1 MFVALYDLFAKR
13 SRWLL
18 VGYAVFAILSVSC
31 FLFIHQSENIE
42 SLLPDTAATEVRRDF
57 NWLQK
62 APFARKVLID
72 LHAQPEVSA
81 EQLKETALTLHQAIS
96 PLFTKVLSGPPLEMH
111 HNLPKLLL
119 HALPNLVNE
128 HDLMLIE
135 QRLQSHSIGQQL
147 TQLREQLFTPQGW
160 MTKQQLQR
168 DPLELWQ
175 ISAGHLRHLNP
186 MAESDQQ
193 QRDFVSRDGRHRL
206 IVADTDIAIGDII
219 AGGTLM
225 DLVQQSVDLHV
236 PTGIEAT
243 VVSGHQYTLA
253 NARTIQRDLRVVLG
267 VSTIA
272 ILLIFILALRSWRA
286 LFVFLL
292 PASVLGFS
300 AVAVSLFFPTV
311 SGITIGFGAVLL
323 GITVDFTLHVYFSL
337 RQSGQPQHSL
347 RRITKPLIGGAL
359 TSFLAFSVLLLS
371 ALPGQRQLA
380 VFSMTAIT
388 LAALL
393 ALIVMPHLCGNA
405 SKALNDDSG
414 DGSDDDC
421 NRLPQRGKFVVIVWA
436 VVMLVCAVAAPQLK
450 FDGDMRS
457 LSVSTPALRAGEQ
470 QLQQVWGNMRS
481 SALLFARGETVDEA
495 LAVNDEIYRLVTE
508 QGSEVKPDTALHLVS
523 LASILPS
530 PQQQQRSRKL
540 WNDFWSQHQPLLVER
555 LQREGGQIGFSSAA
569 FEPFTAWLNQP
580 VAGVDLAFWQ
590 QAGLSEVISDLMI
603 VDELKSSP
611 TTSGVAL
618 VSLLDEAELSPQL
631 LKQLR
636 DVPNSIVIGQGI
648 FRQQLSQA
656 LAHDFIRFIMMALV
670 VVVVVLVVW
679 YRRLSSVL
687 LALLPVASGLL
698 FMFGAMGWFGLSFNL
713 FNVIAAILII
723 GLGVDYGIFML
734 SRCDG
739 SGCQQSE
746 HAVLVSAL
754 TTLAGFGSLVLAQHP
769 AMYSIGVT
777 VLFGIS
783 AAVLTALYVVP
794 AFYQRLN
801 SGHNRGEL

>member
-1 MFVALYDLFAKR
+1 MFVALYNLFAKR
-13 SRWLL
+13 SGGLL
-18 VGYAVFAILSVSC
+18 IGYAVFAVLSVVC
-31 FLFIHQSENIE
+31 ILFIQQSENIE
-42 SLLPDTAATEVRRDF
+42 SLLPDTAGTEVRRDF

-72 LHAQPEVSA
+72 LHAQPEVTA
-81 EQLKETALTLHQAIS
+81 EQLKQTALTLHGAVT
-96 PLFTKVLSGPPLEMH
+96 PFFTKVLSGPPLEVQH
-111 HNLPKLLL
+111 DLPALLL
-119 HALPNLVNE
+119 QALPNLVNE
-128 HDLMLIE
+128 QDLMVIE
-135 QRLQSHSIGQQL
+135 QRLQQHSIRQQL

-160 MTKQQLQR
+160 MTKQQLQC

-186 MAESDQQ
+186 MAHSDQQ

-206 IVADTDIAIGDII
+206 IVADTDIAIGDVI
-219 AGGTLM
+219 AGGKLM
-225 DLVQQSVDLHV
+225 DQVQQSVDLHV
-236 PTGIEAT
+236 PTGITAT
-243 VVSGHQYTLA
+243 VVSGHQYTIA

-267 VSTIA
+267 VSTVA
-272 ILLIFILALRSWRA
+272 ILMIFILALRSWRA
-286 LFVFLL
+286 LFVFML

-300 AVAVSLFFPTV
+300 AAAVSLFFPTV

-337 RQSGQPQHSL
+337 RHSGQPQQQL
-347 RRITKPLIGGAL
+347 RRLTPPLIGGAL
-359 TSFLAFSVLLLS
+359 TSFLAFSVLLAS
-371 ALPGQRQLA
+371 SLPGQRQLA

-393 ALIVMPHLCGNA
+393 ALIVMPHLCGR
-405 SKALNDDSG
+405 SHKRQDHGCDDSK
-414 DGSDDDC
+414 
-421 NRLPQRGKFVVIVWA
+421 RLPQRGKSAVVIWC
-436 VVMLVCAVAAPQLK
+436 VVMLLCALAAPQLQ

-481 SALLFARGETVDEA
+481 SALLFARGETLDKA

-508 QGSEVKPDTALHLVS
+508 QRSVIEPETPPHLVS

-530 PQQQQRSRKL
+530 VQQQQHSRKL
-540 WNDFWSQHQPLLVER
+540 WNAFWQKHQPVVVER
-555 LQREGGQIGFSSAA
+555 LQQEGTEIGFSSSA
-569 FEPFTAWLNQP
+569 FKPFTSWLNQP
-580 VAGVDLAFWQ
+580 IVGVDLDFWQ
-590 QAGLSEVISDLMI
+590 RAGFANAISGLI
-603 VDELKSSP
+603 IEDESMSSQKG
-611 TTSGVAL
+611 SGVAL
-618 VSLLDEAELSPQL
+618 ISLIDEAELTPPLQQRL
-631 LKQLR
+631 A
-636 DVPNSIVIGQGI
+636 DVADTIVIAQGI

-656 LAHDFIRFIMMALV
+656 LAQDFIRFIVIALV
-670 VVVVVLVVW
+670 VVVLVLLVW
-679 YRRLSSVL
+679 YRRISSVL
-687 LALLPVASGLL
+687 LALLPVGSGML

-746 HAVLVSAL
+746 HAVLVSAF

-769 AMYSIGVT
+769 AMHSIGVT

-801 SGHNRGEL
+801 PEHNRGEI

>member
-1 MFVALYDLFAKR
+1 MFATLYDLFAKR
-13 SRWLL
+13 SGWLL
-18 VGYAVFAILSVSC
+18 VGYAVFAVLSVSC
-31 FLFIHQSENIE
+31 FLFIQQSENIE
-42 SLLPDTAATEVRRDF
+42 SLLPDTAGTEVRRDF

-72 LHAQPEVSA
+72 LHAQPEVTA
-81 EQLKETALTLHQAIS
+81 EKLKKTATSLHAAVS
-96 PLFTKVLSGPPLEMH
+96 PYFTKVLSGPPLEVQH
-111 HNLPKLLL
+111 DLPALLL
-119 HALPNLVNE
+119 QALPNLVTEN
-128 HDLMLIE
+128 DLALIE
-135 QRLQSHSIGQQL
+135 QRLQQHSIRQQL

-160 MTKQQLQR
+160 MTKQQMQR
-168 DPLELWQ
+168 DPLALWQ

-186 MAESDQQ
+186 MAHSDQQ

-206 IVADTDIAIGDII
+206 IVADTDIAIGDVI
-219 AGGTLM
+219 AGGKLI
-225 DLVQQSVDLHV
+225 DQVQQSIELHV
-236 PTGIEAT
+236 PAGITAT
-243 VVSGHQYTLA
+243 VVSGHQYTIA

-267 VSTIA
+267 VSTVA

-286 LFVFLL
+286 LFVFML

-300 AVAVSLFFPTV
+300 AAAVSLFFPTV

-337 RQSGQPQHSL
+337 RHSGQPQHQL
-347 RRITKPLIGGAL
+347 RRLTPPLIGGAL
-359 TSFLAFSVLLLS
+359 TSFLAFSVLLAS
-371 ALPGQRQLA
+371 SLPGQRQLA

-393 ALIVMPHLCGNA
+393 ALVVMPHLCGNRRGE
-405 SKALNDDSG
+405 SN
-414 DGSDDDC
+414 DGSC
-421 NRLPQRGKFVVIVWA
+421 GESKQLPQRGKSAIVIWCA
-436 VVMLVCAVAAPQLK
+436 VMLLCGVAAPQLQ

-481 SALLFARGETVDEA
+481 SALVFARGETLDEA
-495 LAVNDEIYRLVTE
+495 LAVNDEIYRLVAGQQSVAE
-508 QGSEVKPDTALHLVS
+508 PEAAPHLVS

-530 PQQQQRSRKL
+530 AQQQQHSRTL
-540 WNDFWSQHQPLLVER
+540 WNAFWQKHQQVFIER
-555 LQREGGQIGFSSAA
+555 LQHEGTEMGFSSSA
-569 FEPFTAWLNQP
+569 FKPFTSWLNQP
-580 VAGVDLAFWQ
+580 ITGVDLNFWQ
-590 QAGLSEVISDLMI
+590 QAGFIDAMSGLMI
-603 VDELKSSP
+603 DDDSIS
-611 TTSGVAL
+611 TTGGCGVAL
-618 VSLLDEAELSPQL
+618 ISLIDEAELTPQL
-631 LKQLR
+631 LQQLR
-636 DVPNSIVIGQGI
+636 DVGDTIVIAQGI

-656 LAHDFIRFIMMALV
+656 LAHDFIRFIIMALV
-670 VVVVVLVVW
+670 VVVLVLVVW
-679 YRRLSSVL
+679 YRCLSSVL
-687 LALLPVASGLL
+687 LALLPVGSGML

-769 AMYSIGVT
+769 AMHSIGVT

-794 AFYQRLN
+794 ALYQRLN
-801 SGHNRGEL
+801 PGQRCGER

>member
-1 MFVALYDLFAKR
+1 MFVTLYELLAKR
-13 SRWLL
+13 SGLL
-18 VGYAVFAILSVSC
+18 LLSYAVFAVLSVSC
-31 FLFIHQSENIE
+31 ILFIQQSENIE
-42 SLLPDTAATEVRRDF
+42 SLLPDTAGTEVRRDF

-72 LHAQPEVSA
+72 LHAQPEVTA
-81 EQLKETALTLHQAIS
+81 EQLKETALTLHGAVT
-96 PLFTKVLSGPPLEMH
+96 PFFTKVLSGPPLEVQ
-111 HNLPKLLL
+111 HNLPALLL
-119 HALPNLVNE
+119 QALPNLVSEN
-128 HDLMLIE
+128 DLMVIE
-135 QRLQSHSIGQQL
+135 QRLQQHSIRQQL

-168 DPLELWQ
+168 DPLALWQ

-186 MAESDQQ
+186 MAHSDQQ

-206 IVADTDIAIGDII
+206 IVADTDIAIGDVI
-219 AGGTLM
+219 AGGKLM
-225 DLVQQSVDLHV
+225 DQVQQCVDLYV
-236 PTGIEAT
+236 PAGITAT
-243 VVSGHQYTLA
+243 VISGHQYTIA

-267 VSTIA
+267 VSTVA

-286 LFVFLL
+286 LFVFML

-300 AVAVSLFFPTV
+300 AATVSLFFPTV

-337 RQSGQPQHSL
+337 RHSGQPQQQL
-347 RRITKPLIGGAL
+347 RRLTPPLIGGAL
-359 TSFLAFSVLLLS
+359 TSFLAFSVLLAS
-371 ALPGQRQLA
+371 SLPGQRQLA
-380 VFSMTAIT
+380 VFSMTAIM

-393 ALIVMPHLCGNA
+393 ALIVMPHLCGR
-405 SKALNDDSG
+405 SDKRHHHSCDDSVP
-414 DGSDDDC
+414 
-421 NRLPQRGKFVVIVWA
+421 LPQRGKGVVVIWVL
-436 VVMLVCAVAAPQLK
+436 VMLLCAVAAPQLQ

-457 LSVSTPALRAGEQ
+457 LSVSTPSLRAGEQ
-470 QLQQVWGNMRS
+470 QLRQVWGNMRS
-481 SALLFARGETVDEA
+481 SALLFARGETLDEA
-495 LAVNDEIYRLVTE
+495 LVVNDEIYRVVAGQQSIADPE
-508 QGSEVKPDTALHLVS
+508 KPPHLVS

-530 PQQQQRSRKL
+530 PQQQQRSREL
-540 WNDFWSQHQPLLVER
+540 WHKFWLKHQQRLVER
-555 LQREGGQIGFSSAA
+555 LQQQGGEIGFSSSA
-569 FEPFTAWLNQP
+569 FKPFISWLNQP
-580 VAGVDLAFWQ
+580 TAGVDLNFWH
-590 QAGLSEVISDLMI
+590 QAGFTDAMSGLMI
-603 VDELKSSP
+603 DDSSS
-611 TTSGVAL
+611 TSATSGVAL
-618 VSLLDEAELSPQL
+618 ISLIDETELTPQL
-631 LKQLR
+631 QQQLAAV
-636 DVPNSIVIGQGI
+636 DNTIVIAQGI

-656 LAHDFIRFIMMALV
+656 LAHDFIRFIIMALV
-670 VVVVVLVVW
+670 VVVAVLVVW

-687 LALLPVASGLL
+687 LALLPVGSGML

-769 AMYSIGVT
+769 AMHSIGVT

-783 AAVLTALYVVP
+783 AAVLTALCVVP
-794 AFYQRLN
+794 AIYQRLN
-801 SGHNRGEL
+801 REQSGGER